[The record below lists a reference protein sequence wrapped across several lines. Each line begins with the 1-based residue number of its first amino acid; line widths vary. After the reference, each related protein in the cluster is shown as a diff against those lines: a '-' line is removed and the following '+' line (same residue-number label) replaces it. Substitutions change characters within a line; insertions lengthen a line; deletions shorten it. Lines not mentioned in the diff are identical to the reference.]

1 MTRSVTAQRTNP
13 YKYLLAMTNEINEIK
28 DILKKY
34 QTTLEY
40 KKKRQF
46 DLYFQGNDD
55 YPIGIYEYKNDV
67 FKLTANV
74 YGKSIESFSQ
84 DVIEE
89 IYKQVGKN

>member
-1 MTRSVTAQRTNP
+1 
-13 YKYLLAMTNEINEIK
+13 MTNKINEIK
-28 DILKKY
+28 DTLKKY

-55 YPIGIYEYKNDV
+55 YPIGIYEYKNGL
-67 FKLTANV
+67 FILTANG
-74 YGKSIESFSQ
+74 YDKSIEGFSQ

-89 IYKQVGKN
+89 IYKQVCKN